1 MKHIVT
7 LMLIS
12 SIVFTMQPAFA
23 KKKIVDAKVEGLK
36 IAKHMEKT
44 NTGFV
49 GEESKMELVLIDA
62 KGTRIKRSLK
72 GMTKE
77 VDNDGD
83 MSISI
88 FLNPKDVQ
96 GTKMLTHSHKTDD
109 DDQWLYLP
117 SLRRVKRISSRS
129 KSSSFMAS
137 EFSYEDLGS
146 QEIEKYNFK
155 LLKDNKEMWVLERTP
170 KQKSGYSK
178 MVLDVSK
185 KYVNPV
191 KVKYY
196 DRKGELLKVAES
208 TNWKMY
214 NVKGKKLWRASK
226 IHMKNIQT
234 KKESIFTWSNR
245 KIGVSHPKR
254 LFRKSALK

>member
-1 MKHIVT
+1 MRYLIILLTAFLVT
-7 LMLIS
+7 NQTFSKIS
-12 SIVFTMQPAFA
+12 ATAA
-23 KKKIVDAKVEGLK
+23 GLK
-36 IAKHMEKT
+36 VAQIMESA

-62 KGTRIKRSLK
+62 KGTKIVRSLK
-72 GMTKE
+72 GMSKE
-77 VDNDGD
+77 VKNDGD
-83 MSISI
+83 MSISV

-96 GTKMLTHSHKTDD
+96 GTKMLTHSHKSDD

-155 LLKDNKEMWVLERTP
+155 LLKQNKSVWLLERKP

-178 MVLDVSK
+178 MVLEVSK
-185 KYVNPV
+185 KYKSAV

-208 TNWKMY
+208 TKWKQY
-214 NVKGKKLWRASK
+214 LINGKKMWRANR
-226 IHMKNIQT
+226 IHMKNVQT
-234 KKESIFTWSNR
+234 KKESIFTWANR
-245 KIGVSHPKR
+245 KIGVNHPKR